1 MDLRIIFLFILQL
14 IGFNNLLV
22 TGQSQRIK
30 DGMYT
35 SISGASCFRRLNGTH
50 QTGCSSSQFG
60 SVGALHLIQVV
71 EDFEFLL
78 RNPPAPPYAPMIPP
92 HLFTRQN
99 MLRLKNEARQNIT
112 VVLLINDNEK
122 MTQFSHEL
130 TCPNQYSGLL
140 LPNSKETA
148 TCDTQIADNAWN
160 PWGTGLLQEDFPF
173 PIYYI
178 ADEEEVYKL
187 KSCFQKFN
195 NFDYSGHATRS
206 LCAVEVTTFMSA
218 AVNSEVCIRRSNFIN
233 NLARTRY
240 CDPLEGSSV
249 YATMYPRNLSSSIT
263 EESSEI
269 RSDPNE
275 KFILISCRMDTA
287 SMFDGLGL
295 GAMDSLTA
303 YVTLMSIA
311 NTLKQYLPKNYSEL
325 TRKLNI
331 LLVVFNGES
340 YDYIGS
346 QRFVYDLENLDFPLP
361 STLTAPI
368 SFENIELMI
377 DIGVLDE
384 ISAINVHTVK
394 TSAKAESFAAALN
407 AQSQNFGIKFELK
420 VGTTI
425 PPTSA
430 QSFLRKNLSF
440 PALILNSK
448 PQNRYYHSIYDN
460 AANLNFTYGNH
471 TEQNYTKLMST
482 EEALQYFSADSVQMK
497 IRNVSTS
504 IALALAQML
513 FSKGPLEKVYASPV
527 LVDELLHCFLQSAD
541 CRLFRDA
548 SPVNSLPGLPFPPSR
563 YISVAGSPQDSS
575 GWTNRVLGLL
585 LSTEVADT
593 VEEKCGPLPL
603 QWIAGQKGAGECRLT
618 TQNYTHALSPA
629 FLIDDYDW
637 KSGQYSTWTE
647 STWGGLKARMFL
659 RPSRVHEIVTLS
671 IGIVVLIISF
681 CLVYIIS
688 SRSEVLFEGATT
700 SSDALTAP
708 TAC

>member
-1 MDLRIIFLFILQL
+1 MDLRTIFFCILQV
-14 IGFNNLLV
+14 ISFNMLLASK
-22 TGQSQRIK
+22 SQRLK
-30 DGMYT
+30 DIMYEPL
-35 SISGASCFRRLNGTH
+35 SGASCFRRLNGTH

-99 MLRLKNEARQNIT
+99 MLRLKNEAQHNIT

-130 TCPNQYSGLL
+130 TCPNQYSGIL

-148 TCDTQIADNAWN
+148 TCDTRNAENAWN
-160 PWGTGLLQEDFPF
+160 PWGTGLLYEDFPF

-178 ADEEEVYKL
+178 ANEEEVYKL

-206 LCAVEVTTFMSA
+206 LCAVEVSTFMFA
-218 AVNSEVCIRRSNFIN
+218 AVNSEVCMRRSNDSILN
-233 NLARTRY
+233 NIAQSTF
-240 CDPLEGSSV
+240 CDPLEGENV
-249 YATMYPRNLSSSIT
+249 YATMYPRNLST
-263 EESSEI
+263 
-269 RSDPNE
+269 SDNTDPSE
-275 KFILISCRMDTA
+275 KFILITCRMDTA

-295 GAMDSLTA
+295 GAMDSLTS
-303 YVTLMSIA
+303 YVTLISIA
-311 NTLKQYLPKNYSEL
+311 NTLKQYLPHNYSDL
-325 TRKLNI
+325 TKKLNI
-331 LLVVFNGES
+331 LFVIFNGES
-340 YDYIGS
+340 FDYIGS
-346 QRFVYDLENLDFPLP
+346 QRFVYDLENLDFPLHA
-361 STLTAPI
+361 TQTAPI

-384 ISAINVHTVK
+384 ISTINVHTLN
-394 TSAKAESFAAALN
+394 TSAQAESFAAALN
-407 AQSQNFGIKFELK
+407 SQSQNFDIKFELK
-420 VGTTI
+420 VGTNI

-430 QSFLRKNLSF
+430 QSFLRTKPYF
-440 PALILNSK
+440 PAIILNSK
-448 PQNRYYHSIYDN
+448 PQNKYYHSIYDN
-460 AANLNFTYGNH
+460 AANVNYTYGNY
-471 TEQNYTKLMST
+471 TEQNYTKLLST
-482 EEALQYFSADSVQMK
+482 EDSLQYFSADSVQMK

-504 IALALAQML
+504 VALALSQML
-513 FSKGPLEKVYASPV
+513 FSKGPLEKGYASPL

-541 CRLFRDA
+541 CRLFKDA
-548 SPVNSLPGLPFPPSR
+548 SPVNSPAGRPIPPSR
-563 YISVAGSPQDSS
+563 YISVSGSPVAQETT
-575 GWTNRVLGLL
+575 GWTYRVLGLL
-585 LSTEVADT
+585 LSTEVADV

-603 QWIAGQKGAGECRLT
+603 RWITGQKGTGECRIT
-618 TQNYTHALSPA
+618 TQNLSHALSPA
-629 FLIDDYDW
+629 FLIDGYDW

-647 STWGGLKARMFL
+647 STWSSLKARMFL
-659 RPSRVHEIVTLS
+659 RPSRVHELVTLS

-688 SRSEVLFEGATT
+688 SRTEVLFEGATT